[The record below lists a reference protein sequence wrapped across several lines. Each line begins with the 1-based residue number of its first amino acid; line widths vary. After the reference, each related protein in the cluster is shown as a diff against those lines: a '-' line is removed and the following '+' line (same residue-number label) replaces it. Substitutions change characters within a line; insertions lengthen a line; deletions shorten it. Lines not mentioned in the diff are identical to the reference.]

1 MPNQHDIDIARARA
15 ALASIEAKIAQHSQ
29 GPNLTASGSP
39 MDNRTA
45 RTAAT
50 ASSRAT
56 SMRNDGA
63 AARRSLRGQQVS
75 SVPDLGITS
84 DQHITGKA
92 STYRKTWASDWGAE
106 DLSREMVKGSAITLA
121 PQFWAPISRPI
132 RAATP
137 QGVTSF
143 HFSHSTISKVSK
155 EVISQSGIRSRPGA
169 AREHS
174 RYLEREGAVAQ
185 SDREDQT
192 RQSPDGSNATDSRAL
207 EGSDYIA
214 RQEALA
220 VGQNGELALFTNISD
235 DPEERREF
243 WLLVEKH
250 ANERGLDRVTITPH
264 ANPEFW
270 GKVRADPKCPET
282 LRAALDAT
290 PAGQQINIA
299 VASNTNL
306 RKLLNRHGWR
316 PQRRKRKGETR
327 EDYNAEVNQH
337 EQQTGIK
344 FHDARGGQTQFRV
357 VGELPAEVSHE
368 ARLRI
373 VRGFA
378 EPFAEQN
385 LPYMIVM
392 HAPDHSNN
400 DNNWHFHLIYHDR
413 PVARFVND
421 LHDPMHDHLRPCT
434 SDGDR
439 KRASKAKALAQ
450 IGLPHMEQFVGR
462 WNFDVPLHTK
472 TKSRNTKTSFPFGQT
487 KLRGASIFDPAHQR
501 VRLAELTNI
510 ELERA
515 RANRRVDPRTFEQ
528 MGIDREPDEHLSS
541 SRSQLEERGIPTAVG
556 QQNEDRQWR
565 YRIGHLEAAYA
576 KAAQELE
583 AETLQ
588 LRRMLAARKP
598 KDEVAETGTSLI
610 RAYEHCKAAA
620 LEHDHI
626 ARMLAEQ
633 YDRTASRAKKVE
645 QVCIKHLSAIEAG
658 KASKRLRKEEQA
670 YRDRLDEARA
680 HLAGSN
686 ILLGDELAQIDR
698 SQVVAARYEAEANRL
713 RAEFGQVLDRAMEE
727 AAAAA
732 VPQQESD
739 RPSVLPVDA
748 LQPGAQEDRQHRSS
762 NNNTSPPKRMLTTE
776 GMDAFIKYV
785 LDQNIRL
792 VLRDRVVVPKVE
804 DPRIAEIVAAANY
817 HELMPRLTVI
827 HAKQNQARD
836 DLLKAIEDNPALVQV
851 RRREDGCEA
860 VALQS
865 PDKRLQAALR
875 MHIDDPQV
883 RKALSSILSADANSS
898 NSDSSSTD
906 SNITA
911 AAPVI
916 EQRGADAAGP
926 ASPVQ
931 PSSQPSEKPAEHF
944 DLEAERERIR
954 AAKFGQPRV
963 QELRNGLHPL
973 IDQWLE
979 AKAKGEDAGQQAAA
993 EAIASDPA
1001 ARSRL
1006 KPLSGPDVDA
1016 LRFDLA
1022 AAEEK
1027 ARRKEEAERKLQQQ
1041 QLALNLQRSK
1051 GVGWS

>member
-1 MPNQHDIDIARARA
+1 
-15 ALASIEAKIAQHSQ
+15 
-29 GPNLTASGSP
+29 
-39 MDNRTA
+39 
-45 RTAAT
+45 
-50 ASSRAT
+50 
-56 SMRNDGA
+56 MRNDRA
-63 AARRSLRGQQVS
+63 AARRSLRGPQLS

-92 STYRKTWASDWGAE
+92 STYRKTWADDWGAE
-106 DLSREMVKGSAITLA
+106 DMSREMVKDSAITLT
-121 PQFWAPISRPI
+121 PKFWAPISRPI

-143 HFSHSTISKVSK
+143 HFSYSTISKVSK
-155 EVISQSGIRSRPGA
+155 EVITQSGTRLRPGA
-169 AREHS
+169 VREHS
-174 RYLEREGAVAQ
+174 RYLEREGAVARF
-185 SDREDQT
+185 DRDDHT
-192 RQSPDGSNATDSRAL
+192 LLHSDGSNTTESRAL
-207 EGSDYIA
+207 EGSDYIE

-220 VGQNGELALFTNISD
+220 VSRDGQLALFTNISD

-243 WLLVEKH
+243 WLLVEHH
-250 ANERGLDRVTITPH
+250 ANERGVDRVTVTPH

-270 GKVRADPKCPET
+270 ARVRADPNCPET
-282 LRAALDAT
+282 LQAALDTT
-290 PAGQQINIA
+290 PAGQQTKIA
-299 VASNTNL
+299 VASNIDL
-306 RKLLNRHGWR
+306 RKLLKRYGWR
-316 PQRRKRKGETR
+316 QQRRKREGETR
-327 EDYNAEVNQH
+327 KDYNAAVIQY
-337 EQQTGIK
+337 QAQTGIK
-344 FHDARGGQTQFRV
+344 FHDGRDGQTQFRV

-373 VRGFA
+373 VRAFA
-378 EPFAEQN
+378 EPFAKQN
-385 LPYMIVM
+385 LPFMIVM

-400 DNNWHFHLIYHDR
+400 DKNWHFHLIYHDR

-421 LHDPMHDHLRPCT
+421 PHDPMHDHLRPCP
-434 SDGDR
+434 SDGPR
-439 KRASKAKALAQ
+439 KITSKAKALAQ

-472 TKSRNTKTSFPFGQT
+472 TKSRNTKETYPFGQPE
-487 KLRGASIFDPAHQR
+487 LRGASIPSVKMQR
-501 VRLAELTNI
+501 ARLAELTNI

-515 RANRRVDPRTFEQ
+515 GASRRVDPRTFEQ

-576 KAAQELE
+576 KAVQELE

-598 KDEVAETGTSLI
+598 KDEVAETATSLI

-680 HLAGSN
+680 HLAGLN

-713 RAEFGQVLDRAMEE
+713 RAEFGQVLDCAMEE
-727 AAAAA
+727 AAAVA
-732 VPQQESD
+732 VPQRQSD
-739 RPSVLPVDA
+739 RSSVLPVDA

-785 LDQNIRL
+785 LEQNIRL

-817 HELMPRLTVI
+817 HELMPRLTDI
-827 HAKQNQARD
+827 HAEQNQARD
-836 DLLKAIEDNPALVQV
+836 DLLEVITDNPALVTF
-851 RRREDGCEA
+851 RRREDGRTTA
-860 VALQS
+860 ALRS

-875 MHIDDPQV
+875 MHFNDPQV
-883 RKALSSILSADANSS
+883 RKALSSIHRADDNSGNS
-898 NSDSSSTD
+898 NSN
-906 SNITA
+906 SNSRSPNNNIA
-911 AAPVI
+911 AAATAI
-916 EQRGADAAGP
+916 EQRVADHAATEP
-926 ASPVQ
+926 ASPVP
-931 PSSQPSEKPAEHF
+931 PSGQPSEKLTDQF
-944 DLEAERERIR
+944 DREAERARIT
-954 AAKFGQPRV
+954 AAKFGQPLV
-963 QELRNGLHPL
+963 QELRKGLHPL
-973 IDQWLE
+973 LDQWLE
-979 AKAKGEDAGQQAAA
+979 AKAKEDERGQQAAA
-993 EAIASDPA
+993 EAIASEPA
-1001 ARSRL
+1001 LRSRL
-1006 KPLSGPDVDA
+1006 KPLSGPHAEA
-1016 LRFDLA
+1016 LRLHLA
-1022 AAEEK
+1022 ATEK
-1027 ARRKEEAERKLQQQ
+1027 KALRKDEAERKLRQQ
-1041 QLALNLQRSK
+1041 QLALNLQLSK
-1051 GVGWS
+1051 GKG